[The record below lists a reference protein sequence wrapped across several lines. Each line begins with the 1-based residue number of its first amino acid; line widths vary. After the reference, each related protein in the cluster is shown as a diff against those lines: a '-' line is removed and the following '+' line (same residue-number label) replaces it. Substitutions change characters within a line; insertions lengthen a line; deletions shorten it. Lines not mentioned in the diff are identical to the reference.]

1 MIFSYEVLL
10 FASLELF
17 FKAGLVVEVTKDDL
31 KPEGVVAFLPRDA
44 SVLFGTNVNS

>member
-17 FKAGLVVEVTKDDL
+17 FKAGFVVEVTKDDL

-44 SVLFGTNVNS
+44 SVLFGTKVNS